1 MKYEFPY
8 VTRANDLWMISM
20 YNIYHS
26 MAGVTNVIFT
36 VAMILLSIR
45 YFSQVDVILKILLL
59 LGLSIFTLIQPL
71 LIYLRA
77 KKQVDGLPEGMKIA
91 LDDKGIHVEK
101 NGQRSIL
108 RWSKVQGIK
117 RYPFLLIIFASGGQ
131 GYILSNDTLG
141 KEKET
146 LYSFVKSHLGKGR
159 N

>member
-1 MKYEFPY
+1 MKFEFPY
-8 VTRANDLWMISM
+8 ETRAKDLWKISM

-26 MAGVTNVIFT
+26 MAGMVNVIFT
-36 VAMILLSIR
+36 IAMILLSIR
-45 YFSQVDVILKILLL
+45 YFTQVDMILKILLL
-59 LGLSIFTLIQPL
+59 LGLSIFTVVQPV

-77 KKQVDGLPEGMKIA
+77 KKQVEGLPEGMKIA

-101 NGQRSIL
+101 SGQRSIL